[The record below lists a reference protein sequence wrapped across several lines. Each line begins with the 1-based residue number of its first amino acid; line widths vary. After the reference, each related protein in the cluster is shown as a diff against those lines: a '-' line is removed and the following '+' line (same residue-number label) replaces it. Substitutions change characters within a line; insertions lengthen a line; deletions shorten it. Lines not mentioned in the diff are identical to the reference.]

1 MADQQTNSTPAPAP
15 EDLKLAESTDVRQFK
30 TWMAEYGRPAAIG
43 IAIAVVIMLGVNA
56 WRTHKAN
63 AAAAAAQALFGART
77 PEEFQMQAD
86 RAPDAPTA
94 PIALASAAAEYYNA
108 NRFEEALDA
117 YRLFTTRYSDHM
129 LSDSARLGIAA
140 SLEALERYSEAAEA
154 YTLFVTDRPDSPLL
168 SQARLGAARAY
179 AADGR
184 YDDARVIYEDMIAAA
199 ASPEDVGQAES
210 GLLFLKKEQRSAEAA
225 AASPAG
231 EAAPAEEPAPAVEE
245 PAPGAEPPAETPA
258 E

>member
-1 MADQQTNSTPAPAP
+1 MAEQQNNPAP
-15 EDLKLAESTDVRQFK
+15 EDPKLAESADVQQFK
-30 TWMAEYGRPAAIG
+30 TWMAEYGRPAVIG
-43 IAIAVVIMLGVNA
+43 IAIAVVILLGVNA

-63 AAAAAAQALFGART
+63 AATAAAQALFSART

-86 RAPDAPTA
+86 QAPDAPTA
-94 PIALASAAAEYYNA
+94 PIALASAAAEYFNA

-140 SLEALERYSEAAEA
+140 SLEALERYGEAAEA
-154 YTLFVTDRPDSPLL
+154 YTLFVADRPGSPLVT
-168 SQARLGAARAY
+168 QAQLGAARAY

-199 ASPEDVGQAES
+199 ASPEAVGQAES

-225 AASPAG
+225 AA
-231 EAAPAEEPAPAVEE
+231 EEPAPVEE
-245 PAPGAEPPAETPA
+245 DPAPEAEPPAEAPA